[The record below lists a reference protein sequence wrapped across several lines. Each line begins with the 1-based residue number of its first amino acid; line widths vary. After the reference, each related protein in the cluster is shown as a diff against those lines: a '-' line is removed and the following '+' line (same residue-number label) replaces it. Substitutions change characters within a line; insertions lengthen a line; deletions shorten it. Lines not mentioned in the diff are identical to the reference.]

1 MPNRTNEF
9 PDGSGHS
16 GHCPAGGRLACS
28 WLHTAAVLADLKYS
42 ARGFARAPGLT
53 VALLFTIAVGIGSN
67 AAVLGFVRGTV
78 GRDLPIPDIDRMFSL
93 FARDEHDALG
103 PVSYDGYQ
111 LLQAQLGAV
120 ARLGAARES
129 QSLVQVHERSQVMSI
144 ATITPELAE
153 LLQIP
158 ADEGVVISHRLW
170 ESEFAAAAGVR
181 GEPLWIDGIDTHVA
195 GVAPEGLD
203 GLYIGR
209 AVDIWM
215 PAREPFTNGFDRSSR
230 TFWAIG
236 RLGPNVSIDQVQ
248 AVVNSTRSGADA
260 IAVLSYTG
268 LTPEAAGGMARITR
282 LLYGAAGVVFFIA
295 CVNVATFLLARASAR
310 SHETSVRVALG
321 AGRGQLARG
330 LLSDSVLISGAGGL
344 LGGLLA
350 LWTIDI
356 VPALLFDQ
364 DAEQLTLVPD
374 LSGTLA
380 VCAVCVLVTIACG
393 LLPLLDLR
401 HDNPAAV
408 LQRES
413 AGPSRGMRR
422 LRAGLVVAQMACC
435 SMLVIGAGLLLKGF
449 RSALQTS
456 VGQSLGQPILA
467 TAYAKFGFDRPDLG
481 LRYFDDLEQ
490 AGQSLPGVSSTT
502 WVSALPGV
510 RPAWQ
515 SMRIESPQTPRRDVT
530 IEAVLFTPDSL
541 AQVTLPPI
549 AGRMF
554 GAADTAQSC
563 RVVVLNEEA
572 SRELFDGDPIG
583 RTIEDP
589 IGQRLEVVGVV
600 ADRTPA
606 KAAGPRRPRLFL
618 YAEQDRTLA
627 ESPGP
632 TPLRVPDGA
641 VPGSAMF
648 DVNVVSPSYFD
659 RMGLVPIAGRTFR
672 DAAASLSCRVGV
684 INQEAAERYFGGNAV
699 GGAVIDG
706 SGRRTEIIGVVHS
719 AVHGTSQRRPEP
731 TIYMPMT
738 QDFRPRMTLI
748 LGARETTDAT
758 LAMARR
764 QFDAVAG
771 GRAPVTVRTL
781 AEHLSRTALA
791 SERIA
796 TVLVGASAT
805 SALVLGG
812 LGLYGAMAE
821 ATRQRRREIAM
832 RIALGAQG
840 RRVIG
845 LVLADGLR
853 FAGAGAVAGM
863 LGSLMLVRWLSR
875 ITPTGGSPALWAWLA
890 APLALLV
897 AVGIAAVLPARRAMT
912 VDPLTILRE
921 KR

>member
-1 MPNRTNEF
+1 M
-9 PDGSGHS
+9 
-16 GHCPAGGRLACS
+16 
-28 WLHTAAVLADLKYS
+28 LADLKYS

-78 GRDLPIPDIDRMFSL
+78 GRDLPIPNVDRMFSL
-93 FARDEHDALG
+93 FARDEQDALG

-111 LLQAQLGAV
+111 LLQAQLGEV

-129 QSLVQVHERSQVMSI
+129 QSVVQIHERSQVMSI

-153 LLQIP
+153 LLQI
-158 ADEGVVISHRLW
+158 AAGEGVVISHRLW
-170 ESEFAAAAGVR
+170 ESEFAAAVGVR
-181 GEPLWIDGIDTHVA
+181 GEPLWIDGIDTQITD
-195 GVAPEGLD
+195 VAPKGLD

-209 AVDIWM
+209 AVDIWI
-215 PAREPFTNGFDRSSR
+215 PARESFSSGFDRRSR

-248 AVVNSTRSGADA
+248 AVVNSTRSGVDA
-260 IAVLSYTG
+260 VAVLSYTG
-268 LTPEAAGGMARITR
+268 LTPETAGGMTRITK

-321 AGRGQLARG
+321 AGRGQLVGG

-374 LSGTLA
+374 LVGTVA
-380 VCAVCVLVTIACG
+380 ACAVCVLVTIACG

-401 HDNPAAV
+401 HDTPAAV

-413 AGPSRGMRR
+413 TGPSRGMRR

-435 SMLVIGAGLLLKGF
+435 SVLVIGAGLLLKGF
-449 RSALQTS
+449 RNALQTS

-467 TAYAKFGFDRPDLG
+467 TAEAKFGFDRPDLG

-502 WVSALPGV
+502 WVSALPGL

-515 SMRIESPQTPRRDVT
+515 SMRIEPPRTPRRDVT
-530 IEAVLFTPDSL
+530 IDAVLFTPDSL
-541 AQVTLPPI
+541 AHVTLPPI

-554 GAADTAQSC
+554 GGGDTAQSC

-572 SRELFDGDPIG
+572 SRQFFEGNPIG

-589 IGQRLEVVGVV
+589 IGQRLEVIGVV
-600 ADRTPA
+600 AESTPA
-606 KAAGPRRPRLFL
+606 QAAAPRRPRLFL
-618 YAEQDRTLA
+618 YAEQDSALA

-641 VPGSAMF
+641 VPMSGMF

-672 DAAASLSCRVGV
+672 DAVASLSCRVGV

-719 AVHGTSQRRPEP
+719 ALHGTSQRRPEP
-731 TIYMPMT
+731 TIYMPMA
-738 QDFRPRMTLI
+738 QDFRPRMTLV
-748 LGARETTDAT
+748 LGARESTDAT

-764 QFDAVAG
+764 QFDAVPG

-781 AEHLSRTALA
+781 AEHLSNTALA

-796 TVLVGASAT
+796 TVLVGAAAT
-805 SALVLGG
+805 SALILGG
-812 LGLYGAMAE
+812 LGLYGAMSE

-840 RRVIG
+840 HRVIG

-853 FAGAGAVAGM
+853 FAGAGAIAGM
-863 LGSLMLVRWLSR
+863 LASLMLARWLAR
-875 ITPTGGSPALWAWLA
+875 ITPTGDSPLWAWLA

-897 AVGIAAVLPARRAMT
+897 AVSIAAILPARRAMA

>member
-1 MPNRTNEF
+1 
-9 PDGSGHS
+9 
-16 GHCPAGGRLACS
+16 
-28 WLHTAAVLADLKYS
+28 VLADLKYS

-67 AAVLGFVRGTV
+67 AALLGFVRGTV

-93 FARDEHDALG
+93 FARDEEDAFG
-103 PVSYDGYQ
+103 PVSHDGYQ

-129 QSLVQVHERSQVMSI
+129 QSLVQRRGRPQVMSI

-158 ADEGVVISHRLW
+158 ANDGVVISHRLW
-170 ESEFAAAAGVR
+170 ESEFAAAADVR
-181 GEPLWIDGIDTHVA
+181 GEPLRVDGLDTHVV

-203 GLYIGR
+203 GLYTGR

-215 PAREPFTNGFDRSSR
+215 LARAPFAHGFDRSSR

-236 RLGPNVSIDQVQ
+236 RLGPTVSIDQVQ

-260 IAVLSYTG
+260 IAALAYTG

-282 LLYGAAGVVFFIA
+282 LLYGAAGVVFFVA

-310 SHETSVRVALG
+310 AHETSVRVALG
-321 AGRGQLARG
+321 AGRGPLARG
-330 LLSDSVLISGAGGL
+330 LLSDSVLISVAGGL

-350 LWTIDI
+350 MWTIDI

-364 DAEQLTLVPD
+364 DAEKLTLVPD
-374 LSGTLA
+374 LLGTLA
-380 VCAVCVLVTIACG
+380 VCAVCVLVTVACG
-393 LLPLLDLR
+393 ILPLFDLR
-401 HDNPAAV
+401 RDNPAAV

-413 AGPSRGMRR
+413 AGPSLGMRR
-422 LRAGLVVAQMACC
+422 LRAGLIVAQMACC
-435 SMLVIGAGLLLKGF
+435 SMLVIGAGLLLEGF

-467 TAYAKFGFDRPDLG
+467 TAFARGGFDRPDLG

-490 AGQSLPGVSSTT
+490 AVHSVPGVSSTT

-510 RPAWQ
+510 RPSWQ
-515 SMRIESPQTPRRDVT
+515 AMRIELPQTPRRDVT
-530 IEAVLFTPDSL
+530 IDAVLFTPDVL
-541 AQVTLPPI
+541 EHVTLPPI

-554 GAADTAQSC
+554 GAADTPVSC

-572 SRELFDGDPIG
+572 SLEFFDGDPIG

-589 IGQRLEVVGVV
+589 VGQRVEVVGVV
-600 ADRTPA
+600 ADVKPA
-606 KAAGPRRPRLFL
+606 QTAEPGRPRMFL
-618 YAEQDRTLA
+618 YAEQDRTLV

-641 VPGSAMF
+641 VPGSGIV
-648 DVNVVSPSYFD
+648 DVNVVSPGYFD
-659 RMGLVPIAGRTFR
+659 RMGLVLIAGRAFR
-672 DAAASLSCRVGV
+672 DAAAGRSCRVGV
-684 INQEAAERYFGGNAV
+684 INQEAAEQYFGGNAV
-699 GGAVIDG
+699 GGAVIDAA
-706 SGRRTEIIGVVHS
+706 GRRTEIIGVVHS
-719 AVHGTSQRRPEP
+719 ALHGTSQRRPEP

-738 QDFRPRMTLI
+738 QDFRPRMTMI
-748 LGARETTDAT
+748 LSARETTDAT
-758 LAMARR
+758 LDMARR
-764 QFDAVAG
+764 LLDAVPG
-771 GRAPVTVRTL
+771 GRGPVAVTTL
-781 AEHLSRTALA
+781 AEHLSRTAFA

-796 TVLVGASAT
+796 SVLVSASAT

-832 RIALGAQG
+832 RIALGARG

-853 FAGAGAVAGM
+853 LAGAGAVAGM
-863 LGSLMLVRWLSR
+863 LGSLMLMRWLAR
-875 ITPTGGSPALWAWLA
+875 ITPSGGPPALWVWLA

-897 AVGIAAVLPARRAMT
+897 AVSIAAILPARRALT

>member
-1 MPNRTNEF
+1 M
-9 PDGSGHS
+9 
-16 GHCPAGGRLACS
+16 
-28 WLHTAAVLADLKYS
+28 
-42 ARGFARAPGLT
+42 
-53 VALLFTIAVGIGSN
+53 
-67 AAVLGFVRGTV
+67 
-78 GRDLPIPDIDRMFSL
+78 
-93 FARDEHDALG
+93 
-103 PVSYDGYQ
+103 
-111 LLQAQLGAV
+111 
-120 ARLGAARES
+120 
-129 QSLVQVHERSQVMSI
+129 
-144 ATITPELAE
+144 
-153 LLQIP
+153 
-158 ADEGVVISHRLW
+158 
-170 ESEFAAAAGVR
+170 
-181 GEPLWIDGIDTHVA
+181 
-195 GVAPEGLD
+195 
-203 GLYIGR
+203 
-209 AVDIWM
+209 
-215 PAREPFTNGFDRSSR
+215 
-230 TFWAIG
+230 
-236 RLGPNVSIDQVQ
+236 
-248 AVVNSTRSGADA
+248 
-260 IAVLSYTG
+260 
-268 LTPEAAGGMARITR
+268 
-282 LLYGAAGVVFFIA
+282 
-295 CVNVATFLLARASAR
+295 
-310 SHETSVRVALG
+310 
-321 AGRGQLARG
+321 
-330 LLSDSVLISGAGGL
+330 
-344 LGGLLA
+344 
-350 LWTIDI
+350 
-356 VPALLFDQ
+356 
-364 DAEQLTLVPD
+364 
-374 LSGTLA
+374 
-380 VCAVCVLVTIACG
+380 TIACG

-401 HDNPAAV
+401 RDNPAAV

-435 SMLVIGAGLLLKGF
+435 SVLVIGAGLLLKGF

-515 SMRIESPQTPRRDVT
+515 SMRIEPPQTPRRDVT
-530 IEAVLFTPDSL
+530 IDAVLFTPDSL

-600 ADRTPA
+600 AERPPA

-731 TIYMPMT
+731 TIYMPMA
-738 QDFRPRMTLI
+738 QDFLPRMTLI

-764 QFDAVAG
+764 QFDAVPG

-863 LGSLMLVRWLSR
+863 LGSLMLVRWLAR
-875 ITPTGGSPALWAWLA
+875 VTPTGGSPALWAWLA

-897 AVGIAAVLPARRAMT
+897 AVSIAAVLPARRAMT
-912 VDPLTILRE
+912 MDPLTILRE

>member
-1 MPNRTNEF
+1 MSFLKDPGAPGTV
-9 PDGSGHS
+9 
-16 GHCPAGGRLACS
+16 PAGDRLACS
-28 WLHTAAVLADLKYS
+28 WLHTAGVLADLKYS
-42 ARGFARAPGLT
+42 VRGFARSPGLT

-93 FARDEHDALG
+93 FARDEQDALG

-129 QSLVQVHERSQVMSI
+129 QSLVQVRERSQVMSI
-144 ATITPELAE
+144 ATITPELAD

-158 ADEGVVISHRLW
+158 ANDGVVISHRLW
-170 ESEFAAAAGVR
+170 SSEFAAAAGVR
-181 GEPLWIDGIDTHVA
+181 GEPLRIDGIDTQVA
-195 GVAPEGLD
+195 DVAPEGLD

-215 PAREPFTNGFDRSSR
+215 PAREPMTNGFDRSSR

-236 RLGPNVSIDQVQ
+236 RLGPNGSIDQVQ
-248 AVVNSTRSGADA
+248 AIVNSTRSGADA

-268 LTPEAAGGMARITR
+268 LTPEATGGMARITR

-321 AGRGQLARG
+321 AGRGQLTKG
-330 LLSDSVLISGAGGL
+330 LLSDSVLISVVGGM

-350 LWTIDI
+350 IWTIDI

-364 DAEQLTLVPD
+364 DAEELAFVPD
-374 LSGTLA
+374 VIGTLA
-380 VCAVCVLVTIACG
+380 VCIVCVLLTIACG

-408 LQRES
+408 LQRET

-435 SMLVIGAGLLLKGF
+435 SVLVIGAGLLLKGF

-467 TAYAKFGFDRPDLG
+467 TAEAKFGFDRPDLG

-502 WVSALPGV
+502 WVSTLPGV

-515 SMRIESPQTPRRDVT
+515 SMRIEPPQTPRRDVT
-530 IEAVLFTPDSL
+530 IDAVLFTPL
-541 AQVTLPPI
+541 

-554 GAADTAQSC
+554 GATDTAQSC

-572 SRELFDGDPIG
+572 SREFFDGNPIG

-600 ADRTPA
+600 ADVKPA
-606 KAAGPRRPRLFL
+606 QSAEPGRPKMFL
-618 YAEQDRTLA
+618 YAEQERTLA

-672 DAAASLSCRVGV
+672 DAASLSCRVGV
-684 INQEAAERYFGGNAV
+684 INQEAAERYFGRNAV

-719 AVHGTSQRRPEP
+719 ALHGTSQRRPEP
-731 TIYMPMT
+731 TIYMPMA

-748 LGARETTDAT
+748 LNARETTDAT

-764 QFDAVAG
+764 QFDAVPG
-771 GRAPVTVRTL
+771 GRMPVTVRTL

-805 SALVLGG
+805 SALLLGG

-840 RRVIG
+840 RRIIG

-853 FAGAGAVAGM
+853 FAGAGTVAGM
-863 LGSLMLVRWLSR
+863 LGSLMLVRWLAR
-875 ITPTGGSPALWAWLA
+875 ITPTGGPPALWAWLA

-897 AVGIAAVLPARRAMT
+897 AVSIAAVLPARRAMT